1 MTENKSRGGER
12 CVFFVDGYA
21 LHFIQNKRVLLED
34 KNRIAQYVGKK
45 LDKRIT
51 GRVCRECADA
61 KCSIK

>member
-12 CVFFVDGYA
+12 CVFLVDGDA
-21 LHFIQNKRVLLED
+21 LHFTQNKGVLLED
-34 KNRIAQYVGKK
+34 KDGIAQDVGKK